1 MSGLEQASRVLDA
14 HLFQY
19 LESDRNRAIER
30 EIMSDKVTI
39 SPPWEMISTMKE
51 VLAFDIEATMP
62 III

>member
-51 VLAFDIEATMP
+51 V
-62 III
+62 